1 MADNSY
7 LPHSNKDLWEKAKKK
22 FEISPKNIKELNT
35 IFFND
40 KSPFFEEID
49 KKHKSEGENFLKYY
63 EHLRKLALNLESI
76 FPNPEISL
84 LKKNTTGKKEL
95 TRKEVA
101 LIFLLSFF
109 NLIDVNQEKGRE
121 TNNFAVYQV
130 LLSLYKIKF
139 EFGRCFLN
147 YLTIIGKWLSDDN
160 PILKDKIKF
169 IRNTIK
175 PDIKN
180 FKKETQLCNISINK
194 TESLFESKASYFVD
208 FANMFIGGGVLQ
220 GGCVQEEILFA
231 TQPEAIVSMFF
242 MEVMSDNDAIRIDNL
257 IQYSNYSGYAHSFKF
272 KESAINNNDHI
283 NNMNNINNINNI
295 KTYKI
300 IAIDASVQYNK
311 YEEIIEKDYIKR
323 DIHKAFVGFNL
334 VNFEDEK
341 NEEKSIA
348 TGNWGCGAFNGDHE
362 LKFFQQ
368 WVAASFAGIETLDYY
383 CYGADEM
390 NYILK
395 NLKEIKNKYTM
406 AYKLFE
412 DLINKKLFNFNV
424 VKILLDNTNEYKN
437 GKNDCICA

>member
-7 LPHSNKDLWEKAKKK
+7 LPHSNKDLWEEAKKK
-22 FEISPKNIKELNT
+22 FEISPKNIKELNS
-35 IFFND
+35 IFFKNN
-40 KSPFFEEID
+40 SPFFEEID

-109 NLIDVNQEKGRE
+109 NLIDVNQEKERE

-180 FKKETQLCNISINK
+180 FKKETQL
-194 TESLFESKASYFVD
+194 
-208 FANMFIGGGVLQ
+208 
-220 GGCVQEEILFA
+220 
-231 TQPEAIVSMFF
+231 
-242 MEVMSDNDAIRIDNL
+242 
-257 IQYSNYSGYAHSFKF
+257 IQK
-272 KESAINNNDHI
+272 I
-283 NNMNNINNINNI
+283 NINIQLW
-295 KTYKI
+295 
-300 IAIDASVQYNK
+300 AL
-311 YEEIIEKDYIKR
+311 
-323 DIHKAFVGFNL
+323 F
-334 VNFEDEK
+334 
-341 NEEKSIA
+341 
-348 TGNWGCGAFNGDHE
+348 
-362 LKFFQQ
+362 
-368 WVAASFAGIETLDYY
+368 SF
-383 CYGADEM
+383 
-390 NYILK
+390 
-395 NLKEIKNKYTM
+395 
-406 AYKLFE
+406 
-412 DLINKKLFNFNV
+412 
-424 VKILLDNTNEYKN
+424 
-437 GKNDCICA
+437 

>member
-1 MADNSY
+1 
-7 LPHSNKDLWEKAKKK
+7 
-22 FEISPKNIKELNT
+22 
-35 IFFND
+35 
-40 KSPFFEEID
+40 
-49 KKHKSEGENFLKYY
+49 
-63 EHLRKLALNLESI
+63 
-76 FPNPEISL
+76 
-84 LKKNTTGKKEL
+84 
-95 TRKEVA
+95 
-101 LIFLLSFF
+101 
-109 NLIDVNQEKGRE
+109 
-121 TNNFAVYQV
+121 
-130 LLSLYKIKF
+130 
-139 EFGRCFLN
+139 
-147 YLTIIGKWLSDDN
+147 
-160 PILKDKIKF
+160 
-169 IRNTIK
+169 
-175 PDIKN
+175 
-180 FKKETQLCNISINK
+180 
-194 TESLFESKASYFVD
+194 
-208 FANMFIGGGVLQ
+208 
-220 GGCVQEEILFA
+220 
-231 TQPEAIVSMFF
+231 

-283 NNMNNINNINNI
+283 NNMNNINNI

-341 NEEKSIA
+341 NEEKKSIA

-362 LKFFQQ
+362 LKFLQQ
-368 WVAASFAGIETLDYY
+368 WIAASFAGIKILDYY

-395 NLKEIKNKYTM
+395 NLKEIKNKYKM